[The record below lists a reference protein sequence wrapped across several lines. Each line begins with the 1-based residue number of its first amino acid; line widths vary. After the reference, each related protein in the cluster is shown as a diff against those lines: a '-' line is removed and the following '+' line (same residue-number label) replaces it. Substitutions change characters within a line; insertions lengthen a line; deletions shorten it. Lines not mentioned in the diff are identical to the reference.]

1 MLFCVQLYIQFI
13 IFFMQNIKRLPF
25 LVNQKK
31 KKNWGL
37 FKGLSK
43 CCLYMYPDRKIVV
56 AQIWPISD
64 TFIWPAYLL
73 QLTKCHHFMGKWA
86 RWECLVNSALWI
98 RCKIHIMTSVQQS
111 SRKHN
116 HFNLAILVR
125 AWNSKQI
132 WTGLCM
138 GSRGNVTIQKVL
150 CCKWDYQVIS
160 IKLWTVNQTETL
172 W

>member
-1 MLFCVQLYIQFI
+1 MEFFTFYISVHFTKLFSQSQRCNQTQAQAFVSHSQVAKYQHLKFNTSGLLVMLFYIQLYIQFI

-56 AQIWPISD
+56 AQIWPISG

-86 RWECLVNSALWI
+86 R
-98 RCKIHIMTSVQQS
+98 
-111 SRKHN
+111 
-116 HFNLAILVR
+116 
-125 AWNSKQI
+125 
-132 WTGLCM
+132 
-138 GSRGNVTIQKVL
+138 
-150 CCKWDYQVIS
+150 
-160 IKLWTVNQTETL
+160 
-172 W
+172 